1 MLRIAALRSLVA
13 PLCGKHSPMSAP
25 IGHRCEI
32 DKHNHTLIGSQTLGD
47 MTAAAGSR
55 SLYSA
60 ASLGLDNY
68 LGTRERVQNYLVD
81 NGEKFRS
88 KMNEFVEDAS
98 SRNMIFTEDLKN
110 MVHIVEKDQTDIEL
124 TVKMIKK

>member
-1 MLRIAALRSLVA
+1 MLT
-13 PLCGKHSPMSAP
+13 KH
-25 IGHRCEI
+25 
-32 DKHNHTLIGSQTLGD
+32 TTGD
-47 MTAAAGSR
+47 LTAGGSR

-68 LGTRERVQNYLVD
+68 VGTRERVQNYLVD

-88 KMNEFVEDAS
+88 KMTEFVEDSS

-110 MVHIVEKDQTDIEL
+110 MVHIVEKDQTDIDL